1 MPDLYI
7 KDIPE
12 DIFKKLEEIVKAT
25 GRPKKDIIIE
35 ALIIR
40 LTGSQY
46 TPGGELVEIS
56 EPKLTILR
64 FPAKCA
70 RCGGV
75 INASEEA
82 FLAKAKYKDG
92 ERWVAWHFSC
102 LMTDKQLSR
111 LYVEIRKYKRIRD
124 QLKKEVDEL
133 ADFVNEAEARK
144 KILDAVSQIQH
155 QINNQIVLS
164 IEKTLSMLREYM
176 TSVENSIDLKK
187 ISEDLSKLNEKIQ
200 QISDALDELKQNISL
215 VAPKPRRKVH
225 VYEQETSDRLL

>member
-12 DIFKKLEEIVKAT
+12 DIFKKLEEVAKAT
-25 GRPKKDIIIE
+25 GRTKKDIVIE
-35 ALIIR
+35 ALILR

-46 TPGGELVEIS
+46 APSGELVEIT
-56 EPKLTILR
+56 EPKLTILK

-70 RCGGV
+70 RCGAV
-75 INASEEA
+75 INAGEEA

-102 LMTDKQLSR
+102 LMTDKQLTR

-133 ADFVNEAEARK
+133 ADLVNEAEARK

-155 QINNQIVLS
+155 QINDQLVLS

-176 TSVENSIDLKK
+176 TSVEANNTDLKK
-187 ISEDLSKLNEKIQ
+187 IAEELSKIDEKIQ
-200 QISDALDELKQNISL
+200 QIMQDLDELKQNVMLITPAKS
-215 VAPKPRRKVH
+215 RRKQVMQ
-225 VYEQETSDRLL
+225 VETYEGI

>member
-7 KDIPE
+7 KDIP
-12 DIFKKLEEIVKAT
+12 DDVYRKLEEVAKAT
-25 GRPKKDIIIE
+25 GRTKKDIIIE

-46 TPGGELVEIS
+46 SPSGELVEIS

-92 ERWVAWHFSC
+92 ERWIAWHFSC

-124 QLKKEVDEL
+124 QLKKEADEL
-133 ADFVNEAEARK
+133 ADLVNEAEARK
-144 KILDAVSQIQH
+144 KILDAVSQIRH
-155 QINNQIVLS
+155 QINDQLILN

-176 TSVENSIDLKK
+176 TTVESNIDLKK
-187 ISEDLSKLNEKIQ
+187 IAEELSKIDEKIQ
-200 QISDALDELKQNISL
+200 QIVQDFDELKQNILL
-215 VAPKPRRKVH
+215 VAPKPRRKVR
-225 VYEQETSDRLL
+225 VYEQEASDRLL

>member
-7 KDIPE
+7 KDVP
-12 DIFKKLEEIVKAT
+12 DDVYKKLEEIAKAT

-46 TPGGELVEIS
+46 SPSGELVEIS

-111 LYVEIRKYKRIRD
+111 LYVEIRKYKKIRD
-124 QLKKEVDEL
+124 QLKKEADEL
-133 ADFVNEAEARK
+133 ADLVNDAEARK

-155 QINNQIVLS
+155 QINDQLVLS

-176 TSVENSIDLKK
+176 ASVEANTDLKK
-187 ISEDLSKLNEKIQ
+187 IAEELSKIDEKIQ
-200 QISDALDELKQNISL
+200 QIEQDLDELKQNVMLITPAKS
-215 VAPKPRRKVH
+215 RRKVQA
-225 VYEQETSDRLL
+225 YEGI